1 MRLVLDARARRWVRR
16 LPAVN
21 VYSAAEL
28 VLLAGLAVQTAR
40 LVWAI
45 VTPVGP
51 LGDWRPAEPQVAGSA
66 PAVLA
71 SFDPFFRVS
80 GAASAGPA
88 TVTQLQL
95 KLFGTRIDEASGRGS
110 AIVAGPDG
118 LQRSIAVGDEIVGGV
133 KLRSV
138 AFDHVTLDRGGR
150 AEDLYLDQSGAGGAA
165 PVSTSP
171 GGSGSPLMAPPPAPL
186 PGAVPVAQLRADI
199 GFSPRLDGGR
209 FTGLTVRPQ
218 GAGNGFRAAGLRD
231 GDVVTSIGGRPATG
245 PSDFDRIATDFA
257 GGGILPVTVERGGQP
272 TSLSIPIA
280 PSNGGGAR

>member
-21 VYSAAEL
+21 AYSAAEL
-28 VLLAGLAVQTAR
+28 ALLAGLAVQTAR
-40 LVWAI
+40 LVWAM
-45 VTPVGP
+45 VTPIGP
-51 LGDWRPAEPQVAGSA
+51 LGDWRPAEPTVAGSA
-66 PAVLA
+66 AAVLTG
-71 SFDPFFRVS
+71 FDPFFRVS
-80 GAASAGPA
+80 GAAGAAPA

-118 LQRSIAVGDEIVGGV
+118 VQRSIAVGEEIVGGV
-133 KLRSV
+133 KLKSV

-150 AEDLYLDQSGAGGAA
+150 AEDLYLDQSGGASAGASPVAAQGAGAA
-165 PVSTSP
+165 PLLPTPS
-171 GGSGSPLMAPPPAPL
+171 AL
-186 PGAVPVAQLRADI
+186 PGAVPVAQLRADV

-209 FTGLTVRPQ
+209 LTGLTVHPQ
-218 GAGNGFRAAGLRD
+218 GAGTAFRAAGLRD

-245 PSDFDRIATDFA
+245 AADLDRIATDFA

-272 TSLSIPIA
+272 TALSIPIA
-280 PSNGGGAR
+280 PK